1 MVIHKQREE
10 LVTVLGRPALS
21 LALAFSLSVAALA
34 QAPFAG
40 GNSRSL
46 SNLTGATQTFDTF
59 LGNDNT
65 GPYVLGWKDIQTRG
79 AEIYI
84 DGRQLLPAQYFLD
97 PIKGE
102 ITFTDPIKRSQMVR
116 VVYSYYPGQ
125 AQRNTNPA
133 ASAPLTANLG
143 KIQILALSSP
153 VDGMRRTVWGVND
166 KTTLLGGGF
175 SGQFFM
181 ASESMDGQT
190 REAGTFGK
198 AGVKLGYNAGDA
210 KNGIDANFLR
220 GGRDFGGYGAQV
232 GIAEAT
238 QNLNLAA
245 RLNPNKYTGV
255 NFSQVDNRNLNNKP
269 GVFQQ
274 SLTARVGGLGFS
286 QTVDDKPD
294 AKGIRTRVETE
305 KTSLDTALGGL
316 KIAASDGN
324 TQTLGVDGKTTG
336 TDSQVVDLKL
346 APKNKPSLGFNRTEN
361 GTIDAAGNRT
371 QVTTEKTDLG
381 SAVGRAAVVA
391 NLTNIDTLTPD
402 KQRSSDDTKSLGVSL
417 AEKNRPALSYLRSE
431 NEKVDAAGAKI
442 TTTSDRAEVVGKFG
456 KANVTAKTF
465 QSNSLFSDGNRS
477 GAEQS
482 TYGVGLGPTSLLRT
496 EDLKTDV
503 TGGVS
508 GVITDK
514 FDTRK
519 RLGRADITVAS
530 LLVAT
535 TTPDLKKNIVETQK
549 VDVKLPNGVNL
560 TRLVDE
566 KTDPTGAK
574 TEVETQKADLTGKL
588 GKGAITAS
596 TAQVNTTTPDP
607 NTTGTSKETTVAL
620 TGNGAVKGTG
630 ATIAL
635 TGGGSQTGAGTEQK
649 QGVSVKV
656 QPTPTLAIGAEQ
668 KDQVVT
674 PDAGTPKLITTQGA
688 SAELRPMAG
697 TLFTGAWRMSMDGTS
712 EASVTEYGAQ
722 FGKDKTALQFNGGMV
737 NRASMAG
744 GLAALDSARA
754 NVKLRPAPGLLLTT
768 NYILNPEDKGVITPM
783 TRREFGLQAKT
794 GSLEVGGAYS
804 ATEYSQLT
812 PQQLRDQAGAMEYG
826 EYSLSV
832 GLRFG
837 QTGKLTTELK
847 DSFFAGVPKGTRS
860 IGLGVSHTAG
870 TAFLS
875 LTGTMV
881 TNRAVIGA
889 DRNNVRAEAKL
900 GIKF

>member
-1 MVIHKQREE
+1 M
-10 LVTVLGRPALS
+10 LGRPALS
-21 LALAFSLSVAALA
+21 LALAFSLSITALA
-34 QAPFAG
+34 QTPFSG
-40 GNSRSL
+40 GNTRTL
-46 SNLTGATQTFDTF
+46 SNLADATQTFDTF
-59 LGNDNT
+59 LGTDNA
-65 GPYVLGWKDIQTRG
+65 GPYVLGWKDIPSRG
-79 AEIYI
+79 VQVFV
-84 DGRQLLPAQYFLD
+84 DGREFLPAQYFLD
-97 PIKGE
+97 PLKGE
-102 ITFTDPIKRSQMVR
+102 LTFMQPIKRSQMVR

-125 AQRNTNPA
+125 AQRNANPA
-133 ASAPLTANLG
+133 ASAPLAASLG
-143 KIQILALSSP
+143 KIQVLALSSP
-153 VDGMRRTVWGVND
+153 TDGMRRTVWGLND
-166 KTTLLGGGF
+166 QGKLFGGGF
-175 SGQFFM
+175 TGQFFF
-181 ASESMDGQT
+181 APESMDGQT

-198 AGVKLGYNAGDA
+198 AGVKLGYTAGDA
-210 KNGIDANFLR
+210 TNGIDANFLR
-220 GGRDFGGYGAQV
+220 GGRDFGGYGSQV

-245 RLNPNKYTGV
+245 RLNPNKHAGV
-255 NFSQVDNRNLNNKP
+255 SFSQVDNRNLNNKP

-274 SLTARVGGLGFS
+274 NLTARVGGLGFS

-305 KTSLDTALGGL
+305 KTSLDTKLGGL
-316 KIAASDGN
+316 KLAASDGS
-324 TQTLGVDGKTTG
+324 TQTLGADGKTTG

-346 APKNKPSLGFNRTEN
+346 APKGKPSLGFNRTEN

-381 SAVGRAAVVA
+381 SAIGRAAIVA

-402 KQRSSDDTKSLGVSL
+402 KKSSSDDTRSLGVSL
-417 AEKNRPALSYLRSE
+417 AEKNRPALSFLRTE

-442 TTTSDRAEVVGKFG
+442 STFSDRAEVVGKIG
-456 KANVTAKTF
+456 AANLTAKTF
-465 QSNSLFSDGNRS
+465 QTNSLLSDGNRN
-477 GAEQS
+477 GAEQN
-482 TYGVGLGPTSLLRT
+482 TFGLGVGPTSLLRT
-496 EDLKTDV
+496 EDLKTDIN
-503 TGGVS
+503 GGVS

-519 RLGRADITVAS
+519 RVGRADITVAS
-530 LLVAT
+530 LSVAT
-535 TTPDLKKNIVETQK
+535 TTPDLKKNVVETQK
-549 VDVKLPNGVNL
+549 VDVKLPGGVNL
-560 TRLVDE
+560 SRLTDE

-574 TEVETQKADLTGKL
+574 VEVETQKADVTGKL

-620 TGNGAVKGTG
+620 TGNGAAKGTG
-630 ATIAL
+630 ATIAV

-649 QGVSVKV
+649 QGVSLKV

-668 KDQVVT
+668 KDQIVT
-674 PDAGTPKLITTQGA
+674 PEAGTPKLISTQGA

-697 TLFTGAWRMSMDGTS
+697 TLFTGAWRTSLDGANES
-712 EASVTEYGAQ
+712 SITEYAAQ
-722 FGKDKTALQFNGGMV
+722 FGKDRTALQFNGGMV

-754 NVKLRPAPGLLLTT
+754 NIKLRPAPGLLLTT
-768 NYILNPEDKGVITPM
+768 NYLQNPEEKGVITPM
-783 TRREFGLQAKT
+783 TRREFGLQAKA
-794 GSLEVGGAYS
+794 GSLELGGAYT
-804 ATEYSQLT
+804 ATEYTELT

-826 EYSLSV
+826 EYTLSV

-837 QTGKLTTELK
+837 QTGKFTTEVK
-847 DSFFAGVPKGTRS
+847 DSFFAGAPKGMRS
-860 IGLGVSHTAG
+860 VGMGFSHSAG

-881 TNRAVIGA
+881 TNRAIVGNG
-889 DRNNVRAEAKL
+889 RNDVRAEAKL